1 MKNEHANMNQQ
12 SEKTEDRKRLG
23 YQIARSVA
31 VVSGIFMLIFSILVL
46 VNYFQTKTT
55 DPLNSPALT
64 TLIGQMEDRP
74 DDQALKEQIRAL
86 DLLVRKAYF
95 TTQWQIRMGGYLIFG
110 SFIVLIVSL
119 RTMGQLKRKL
129 PVVDDQPENVWAS
142 AGLTRKRMTI
152 AGLSVMLISIIVV
165 ILSHS
170 ELNEIQ
176 SQMVDQNGASEQFAT
191 NFPSDD
197 NLRQNWPGFRGPY
210 GIGIASFDDV
220 PTDWDGSS
228 GRNILWKIETP
239 LPGMNSPIRWDNRL
253 FVSGADEARRQV
265 YCFDTETGEMHWQKD
280 VLDIPGSTD
289 EIPEV
294 SYETGY
300 AAPTMATDGQYVY
313 AIFANGDLVCL
324 DFEGNQIWAK
334 SLGIPQNIYGYSS
347 SLIIYQNRLIVLFDQ
362 ATGGALYA
370 FNTRSGRIE
379 WQTSRENM
387 MTWASPIC
395 VNTGN
400 RFEIIIN
407 ASPAVASY
415 DPSTGRTLWSI
426 EGMNV
431 DAAPSVAYA
440 DGWAYAVNEYAF
452 LWAIKLED
460 PPQIGW
466 ENIDYLSEISSP
478 VANEKF
484 LFVATSYGDLICFDA
499 KTGDRYWVESFD
511 DGFYSSPIL
520 VQDKVYVMDYEGVMH
535 ICYAEEEYRPISH
548 SELGETSFC
557 IPAFDDHR
565 IYIRGETHLYGIGH
579 ESE

>member
-1 MKNEHANMNQQ
+1 MNQQ
-12 SEKTEDRKRLG
+12 SEKIEDRKRLR
-23 YQIARSVA
+23 YQILRSVA

-46 VNYFQTKTT
+46 ANYFQTKTT
-55 DPLNSPALT
+55 DPLNSPALE
-64 TLIGQMEDRP
+64 TLMGQMEERP

-86 DLLVRKAYF
+86 DLLARKAYF
-95 TTQWQIRMGGYLIFG
+95 TTQWQIRTGGYLIFG
-110 SFIVLIVSL
+110 SFVVLIISL
-119 RTMGQLKRKL
+119 RVMVKLKQKL
-129 PVVDDQPENVWAS
+129 PEIGEKAENVWET
-142 AGLTRKRMTI
+142 AGLTRKRMTFV
-152 AGLSVMLISIIVV
+152 GISIAIISILVV
-165 ILSHS
+165 FLSHS
-170 ELNEIQ
+170 ELEEIQ
-176 SQMVDQNGASEQFAT
+176 FRIDEVMDQAGLTDSAY
-191 NFPSDD
+191 PSDEI
-197 NLRQNWPGFRGPY
+197 LRQNWPGFRGPY

-220 PTDWDGSS
+220 PTEWDGPS
-228 GRNILWKIETP
+228 GQNILWKVETP
-239 LPGMNSPIRWDNRL
+239 LPGMNSPIRWNNRL
-253 FVSGADEARRQV
+253 FVSGADETQRQV
-265 YCFDTETGEMHWQKD
+265 YCFDTKTGEMLWQKD

-300 AAPTMATDGQYVY
+300 AAPTMTTDGERVF
-313 AIFANGDLVCL
+313 AIFANGDLICL
-324 DFEGNQIWAK
+324 DFEGNQIWAI

-362 ATGGALYA
+362 ETGGYLYA
-370 FNTRSGRIE
+370 FNTQSGRME

-407 ASPAVASY
+407 ANPSVASY

-426 EGMNV
+426 EGMTV

-460 PPQIGW
+460 PAQIGW

-520 VQDKVYVMDYEGVMH
+520 VQNKVYVMDYYGVMH
-535 ICYAEEEYRPISH
+535 ICDADEEYRPISH
-548 SELGETSFC
+548 SELGEISFC

-565 IYIRGETHLYGIGH
+565 IFIRGETHLYSIGY
-579 ESE
+579 EDE

>member
-1 MKNEHANMNQQ
+1 MNQK
-12 SEKTEDRKRLG
+12 SEETRDRKKFG

-46 VNYFQTKTT
+46 ANYFQTKTT
-55 DPLNSPALT
+55 DPLNSPALE
-64 TLIGQMEDRP
+64 TLMGQMEERP

-86 DLLVRKAYF
+86 DLLARKAYF
-95 TTQWQIRMGGYLIFG
+95 TTQWQIRTGGYLIFG
-110 SFIVLIVSL
+110 SFIVFIVSL
-119 RTMGQLKRKL
+119 RIMGHMKSKL
-129 PVVDDQPENVWAS
+129 PVVGEKPVNVWES
-142 AGLTRKRMTI
+142 AGLTRKRMAITGFSMAI
-152 AGLSVMLISIIVV
+152 ISILIV

-170 ELNEIQ
+170 ELEEIQ
-176 SQMVDQNGASEQFAT
+176 FRIDEVMDEAGLTDSAYPNDEI
-191 NFPSDD
+191 
-197 NLRQNWPGFRGPY
+197 LRQNWPGFRGPY
-210 GIGIASFDDV
+210 GTGIASFDNV
-220 PTDWDGSS
+220 PTEWDGPS
-228 GRNILWKIETP
+228 GQNVLWKTEIP
-239 LPGMNSPIRWDNRL
+239 LHGMNSPIRWDNRL
-253 FVSGADEARRQV
+253 FVSGADETRRQV
-265 YCFDTETGEMHWQKD
+265 YCYDTDTSEMLWQRD
-280 VLDIPGSTD
+280 VLDVPGSTD

-294 SYETGY
+294 SYDTGY
-300 AAPTMATDGQYVY
+300 AAPTMTTDGERVF
-313 AIFANGDLVCL
+313 AIFANGDLVCF
-324 DFEGNQIWAK
+324 DFEGNQIWAI

-362 ATGGALYA
+362 ETGGYLYA
-370 FNTRSGRIE
+370 FNTQSGRME

-407 ASPAVASY
+407 ANPAVASY
-415 DPSTGRTLWSI
+415 DPSTGRVLWSI
-426 EGMNV
+426 EGMTV

-511 DGFYSSPIL
+511 HGFYSSPIL
-520 VQDKVYVMDYEGVMH
+520 VQDKVYVMDYEGVMQ
-535 ICYAEEEYRPISH
+535 ICYADVEYRPISH
-548 SELGETSFC
+548 LELGEASFC
-557 IPAFDDHR
+557 IPAFDDNR
-565 IYIRGETHLYGIGH
+565 IFIRGDTHLYCIGH
-579 ESE
+579 EDE